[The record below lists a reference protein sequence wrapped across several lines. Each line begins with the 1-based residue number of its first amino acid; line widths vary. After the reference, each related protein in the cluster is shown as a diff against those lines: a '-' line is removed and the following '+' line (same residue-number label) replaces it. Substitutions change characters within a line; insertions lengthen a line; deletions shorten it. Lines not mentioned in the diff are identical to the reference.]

1 MLMTDHRV
9 LIVDDSPDIC
19 VLTEQLLHSHS
30 YTVDTANDL
39 DEARRLFG
47 MRPYDCILLDHKVGE
62 EDGTQLLGEILGND
76 PTQSIIVMTAFGSI
90 EQAVQILK
98 QGAFGYIAKPFDAK
112 DLLRQVEQACERSS
126 LKKENR
132 QLKSM
137 LAEKAGLENVIGNS
151 ASLIK
156 LFEQVRQVAQVDST
170 VMITGESGTGK
181 ELVARAVHDLSPR
194 AKIRFGT
201 INCGAI
207 PANLLESELF
217 GYKRGAFTD
226 ARTDRKGLF
235 EACNHGSL
243 FLDEIG
249 EMPLE
254 LQVKL
259 LRVLQEKEIVPLGS
273 DKPVPVDVRIIA
285 ATNKNLREEVRKG
298 RFREDLYFRI
308 NVIPLQVPALRE
320 RRDDIPLLAHHFL
333 HQYSTQFNKKTDPIP
348 EDLMRQL
355 VAYDWPGNVRELQNN
370 IERAVVMTTDSKI
383 HAENLFMETFSGP
396 GDRPGLDIGPLLPY
410 SEAKEEFEKSYL
422 NRLLEAAGGN
432 IAEAARLAG
441 RYRADIYRLL
451 SKYHSKHAKK

>member
-1 MLMTDHRV
+1 MIQYRV
-9 LIVDDSPDIC
+9 LTVDDSPDIRA
-19 VLTEQLLHSHS
+19 LIEELLQSQG
-30 YTVDTANDL
+30 YAVDTAANL
-39 DEARRLFG
+39 DEARRLLG
-47 MRPYDCILLDHKVGE
+47 MREYDCILLDHKLEE
-62 EDGTQLLGEILGND
+62 EDGTILLGEVLGSD
-76 PTQSIIVMTAFGSI
+76 PTQSIIIMTAFGSI
-90 EQAVQILK
+90 EQAVNTLK
-98 QGAFGYIAKPFDAK
+98 QGAFSYVAKPFDAQV
-112 DLLRQVEQACERSS
+112 LLTNVEQACERSN

-132 QLKSM
+132 QLRNLLEEKTGIEHIIGKSSPM
-137 LAEKAGLENVIGNS
+137 MR
-151 ASLIK
+151 
-156 LFEQVRQVAQVDST
+156 LFDQVRQVAQVDST
-170 VMITGESGTGK
+170 VLVTGESGTGK
-181 ELVARAVHDLSPR
+181 ELIARAIHDLSPR
-194 AKIRFGT
+194 AKNRFGA

-235 EACNHGSL
+235 ENCNHGTL

-259 LRVLQEKEIVPLGS
+259 LRVLQEKEVVPLGS
-273 DKPVPVDVRIIA
+273 DRAVAVDVRIVA

-308 NVIPLQVPALRE
+308 NVIPLNVPSLRE
-320 RRDDIPLLAHHFL
+320 RRDDIPLLASHFL
-333 HQYSTQFNKKTDPIP
+333 RQYSAQFNKKIDPIS
-348 EDLMRQL
+348 EDTMRQL
-355 VAYDWPGNVRELQNN
+355 IAYDWPGNVRELQNN

-383 HAENLFMETFSGP
+383 RSEHLFMETFAGP
-396 GDRPGLDIGPLLPY
+396 GDKYSLGEGPLLPY

-422 NRLLEAAGGN
+422 NRLLETAGGN

-451 SKYHSKHAKK
+451 SKYHFRQPKK